1 MAYLFRPYP
10 TISYR
15 VPGTTRSIPVTDI
28 TRRFSVANFIRNT
41 NVTFDEYYVQDGER
55 PDIIADGYYDDSTL
69 DWLVLMTNETH
80 DPYYE
85 WPLSYEQFNLMILQ
99 KYRGYGT
106 NNSDLATLSYVNQ
119 TVHHYEQIIQEKR
132 VITDQGQQRILEE
145 RTLVVD
151 YTTYLTLIASKR
163 RAVSIYEYE
172 SNLNEERRHIYLLD
186 LHYTQL
192 IKEQHPYIFEESVY
206 TR

>member
-1 MAYLFRPYP
+1 MAFLFRPYP

-15 VPGTTRSIPVTDI
+15 IPGTKTSIPVTDI
-28 TRRFSVANFIRNT
+28 TRRFAVSNFIRNSK
-41 NVTFDEYYVQDGER
+41 VTFDEYVVQDGER

-69 DWLVLMTNETH
+69 DWLVLLTNEII

-99 KYRGYGT
+99 KYKGYGVSNT
-106 NNSDLATLSYVNQ
+106 DKDTLSYVNQ
-119 TVHHYEQIIQEKR
+119 TNHHYEWIIQPKQII
-132 VITDQGQQRILEE
+132 TDNGQQRILDEKV
-145 RTLVVD
+145 LVVD
-151 YTTYLTLIASKR
+151 YITYATLIASER

-172 SNLNEERRHIYLLD
+172 SKLNDDRRNIYLLD

-192 IKEQHPYIFEESVY
+192 IKEQHPYIFEEGVY
-206 TR
+206 VR

>member
-1 MAYLFRPYP
+1 MAFFFRPYP

-15 VPGTTRSIPVTDI
+15 VPGTNRNIPVTDI
-28 TRRFSVANFIRNT
+28 TRRFSVVNFIRN
-41 NVTFDEYYVQDGER
+41 NRVTFDEYTVQDGER
-55 PDIIADGYYDDSTL
+55 PDIIAHGYYDDSTL
-69 DWLVLMTNETH
+69 DWLVLLTNEIH

-106 NNSDLATLSYVNQ
+106 NNSDLATISYVNQ
-119 TVHHYEQIIQEKR
+119 TVHHYEQIIQEKQI
-132 VITDQGQQRILEE
+132 ITDLGQQRIIEE

-172 SNLNEERRHIYLLD
+172 SKLNDDRRRIYLLD

-192 IKEQHPYIFEESVY
+192 IKEQHPYIFEEGVY

>member
-1 MAYLFRPYP
+1 
-10 TISYR
+10 
-15 VPGTTRSIPVTDI
+15 
-28 TRRFSVANFIRNT
+28 
-41 NVTFDEYYVQDGER
+41 
-55 PDIIADGYYDDSTL
+55 
-69 DWLVLMTNETH
+69 
-80 DPYYE
+80 
-85 WPLSYEQFNLMILQ
+85 MILQ

-132 VITDQGQQRILEE
+132 IITDQGQQRILEE
-145 RTLVVD
+145 RTLIVD

-163 RAVSIYEYE
+163 RAVSIFEYE

-192 IKEQHPYIFEESVY
+192 IKEQHPYIFEEGVY